1 MLELLDLLNNN
12 SNALTINVNSD
23 KDLVDVVSMIS
34 PMLIGLAALWLSY
47 KSTKAS
53 MSTARSSALL
63 QAEMEVATKLKY
75 EWINSIRDLSSKF
88 STSVDLI
95 ISLSFRLNSILSLME
110 HNNKVGLSESNDK
123 GFHENRIAVYN
134 ALFEEQKNL
143 RSLYKKIM
151 LYFDGG
157 AHPRITC
164 FAKEI
169 ATLACV
175 ERPADDTY
183 KITTKLDELE
193 GEFYNVINTE
203 WESMISFPSKDK

>member
-23 KDLVDVVSMIS
+23 KDLVDIVSMIS

-53 MSTARSSALL
+53 TSTARSTALL

-75 EWINSIRDLSSKF
+75 EWINSIRNLSSQF

-95 ISLSFRLNSILSLME
+95 INLSFRLNSIVSLMKH
-110 HNNKVGLSESNDK
+110 HNDIGLIDSNDES
-123 GFHENRIAVYN
+123 FHENRISVYN
-134 ALFEEQKNL
+134 ALSEEQKNL
-143 RSLYKKIM
+143 RSLSKKIM
-151 LYFDGG
+151 LYFDDGV
-157 AHPRITC
+157 HPEMASIS
-164 FAKEI
+164 KEI
-169 ATLACV
+169 VTLASV
-175 ERPADDTY
+175 ERPADETY
-183 KITTKLDELE
+183 KINTKLAELE
-193 GEFYNVINTE
+193 ARFYNIINTE